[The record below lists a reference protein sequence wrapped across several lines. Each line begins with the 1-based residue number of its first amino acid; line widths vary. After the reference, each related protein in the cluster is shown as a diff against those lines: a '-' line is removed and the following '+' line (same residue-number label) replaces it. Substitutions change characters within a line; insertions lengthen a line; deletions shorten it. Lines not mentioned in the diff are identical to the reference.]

1 MRAICYSECVQVLT
15 FMIRVSSCKTIGFFR
30 LLLLPPPPIPPPPPP
45 RPHVGILWH
54 LETLMG
60 SCLVDFDIPE
70 TLPRCPSILKDP
82 PTGQDLERIPESL
95 PRQRFFGRLF
105 WQEQIADTWRHRVG
119 TITSF
124 RSPPP
129 PPPSPPSVPPP
140 GVCLR
145 EQEEKKL
152 WRKRASCCD
161 WRDAAEAAAAAAKWH
176 HPAISSYLSSIS
188 SFFSHSFLSFSL
200 SLTGYSS
207 VSSPPPFLRPS
218 LFLPFSSFRLFRKF
232 LPAFSFGFSFY
243 SPRLCHSIRKYRDS
257 SGFFKILQ
265 DSSRFFRI
273 LQDSSGFFRILQDS
287 SGFFRILQN
296 SSGLCLGRRCGG
308 ANEYC
313 FYLMNFRH
321 TIVCVVFWSCSRNE
335 IITRINII
343 LYIKTIS
350 EKTKSI
356 RRVFCICQSMQ
367 AQKVTHTLI
376 SLLKER

>member
-188 SFFSHSFLSFSL
+188 SFFSHSFLS
-200 SLTGYSS
+200 LTGYSS

-265 DSSRFFRI
+265 DSS
-273 LQDSSGFFRILQDS
+273 GFFRILQDS
-287 SGFFRILQN
+287 SGLHGANRVPVIRESQRILKN
-296 SSGLCLGRRCGG
+296 GDILREGSFRAMSISGGG
-308 ANEYC
+308 AAVRMLEADSS
-313 FYLMNFRH
+313 LR
-321 TIVCVVFWSCSRNE
+321 
-335 IITRINII
+335 
-343 LYIKTIS
+343 LPIS
-350 EKTKSI
+350 PLLPT
-356 RRVFCICQSMQ
+356 VDFCDYFCW
-367 AQKVTHTLI
+367 VG
-376 SLLKER
+376 